1 MGADSRLRP
10 KTRAYLA
17 PLTKHNAISQDA
29 LLPSASQAICPCLS
43 LPIGCLF
50 PPFLS
55 PSLTYNSL
63 SSSTYLN
70 FLGLSSKWEPSPQGR
85 ERGKVEIKTRA

>member
-29 LLPSASQAICPCLS
+29 LLPPASQPICPCLS

-50 PPFLS
+50 PPS
-55 PSLTYNSL
+55 PHL
-63 SSSTYLN
+63 
-70 FLGLSSKWEPSPQGR
+70 
-85 ERGKVEIKTRA
+85 I